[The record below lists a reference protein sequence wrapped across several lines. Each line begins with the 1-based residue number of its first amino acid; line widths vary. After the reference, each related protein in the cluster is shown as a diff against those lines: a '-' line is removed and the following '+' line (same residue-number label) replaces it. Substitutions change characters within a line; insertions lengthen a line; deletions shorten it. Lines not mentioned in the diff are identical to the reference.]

1 MKAWRLNNMKVG
13 KQSPDRIP
21 HRRSRTYNPQTT
33 PPASDLLLMLFA
45 NIKLP
50 VPEAW
55 REGMIAASAET
66 QIL

>member
-21 HRRSRTYNPQTT
+21 HRRSRQNTSTT
-33 PPASDLLLMLFA
+33 AVPSDLLLMLFA

-55 REGMIAASAET
+55 RENMIAASKD
-66 QIL
+66 